1 MGVIAKQ
8 GIRGT
13 ILTYAGTVVGAVTT
27 LFVVAHF
34 LTAED
39 YGLAQLLI
47 DMAVM
52 LSTLMQLGTGS
63 ALIRFWPWFSAES
76 TETAEA
82 REEGAAG
89 DTKGTEGA
97 GDTGKAERAGDTEGA
112 GDNGKRG
119 AGAHGFLFWAM
130 AVPLAGFVLIGAVYA
145 LLRPWLADYFGQRSA
160 LFVHYYWYVLPLAAG
175 MLYQTVAETCSTVQ
189 MRIVFPK
196 GVREVG
202 VRLGMMGVY
211 LAYGLGGL
219 DTDGMVGAICGVYGA
234 AAIVN
239 ICYLIF
245 SSNRNGRNASGGAT
259 ETKRNASGGATE
271 TKRSAASMFR
281 PDFGFLRANRRLTV
295 EAVHYMAFVTLS
307 ALVSVLA
314 PYLSSFIISAR
325 QGLDWNGIFKMAFFM
340 SAMVSIPSRSLT
352 GIASPELSA
361 AMSRG
366 DQRHTARLTQQVAR
380 NLWIAGWLI
389 TAAIWLNI
397 DLIFHILPNGS
408 VYEAGRETVLLLS
421 LSQLLLSTFSITLV
435 TLTYSRHYRLTLVF
449 SLLLTLLTLVLGN
462 QLIPRYGITGA
473 ATANLLAYCVYYSC
487 LLVAVRL
494 STGTVPFS
502 RSMLLI
508 LAEKAAVFGMN
519 AILSRLLAT
528 MNVWLSALLR
538 DALLLLP
545 ACLTAL
551 RLSPEMT
558 ELWKKTRD
566 RRKSG

>member
-76 TETAEA
+76 PEAAEA
-82 REEGAAG
+82 REEEGTAR

-97 GDTGKAERAGDTEGA
+97 GDTGGAERAGDT
-112 GDNGKRG
+112 GKRG

-130 AVPLAGFVLIGAVYA
+130 AVPLVGFVLIGAVYA

-245 SSNRNGRNASGGAT
+245 SSNRNGRSASGGAT
-259 ETKRNASGGATE
+259 ETKRNAAG
-271 TKRSAASMFR
+271 MFR

-366 DQRHTARLTQQVAR
+366 DQHHTARLTQQVAR

-408 VYEAGRETVLLLS
+408 VYEAGREAVLLLS

-502 RSMLLI
+502 RSMLLM
-508 LAEKAAVFGMN
+508 LAVMAAVFGMN

>member
-1 MGVIAKQ
+1 
-8 GIRGT
+8 
-13 ILTYAGTVVGAVTT
+13 
-27 LFVVAHF
+27 
-34 LTAED
+34 
-39 YGLAQLLI
+39 
-47 DMAVM
+47 
-52 LSTLMQLGTGS
+52 
-63 ALIRFWPWFSAES
+63 
-76 TETAEA
+76 
-82 REEGAAG
+82 
-89 DTKGTEGA
+89 
-97 GDTGKAERAGDTEGA
+97 
-112 GDNGKRG
+112 
-119 AGAHGFLFWAM
+119 
-130 AVPLAGFVLIGAVYA
+130 
-145 LLRPWLADYFGQRSA
+145 
-160 LFVHYYWYVLPLAAG
+160 

-245 SSNRNGRNASGGAT
+245 SSNRNGRSASGGAT
-259 ETKRNASGGATE
+259 ETKRNAAG
-271 TKRSAASMFR
+271 MFR

-366 DQRHTARLTQQVAR
+366 DQHHTARLTQQVAR

-408 VYEAGRETVLLLS
+408 VYEAGREAVLLLS

-449 SLLLTLLTLVLGN
+449 SLLLTLLTHIPSTGLNSYLLVIRMGEEAERQAN
-462 QLIPRYGITGA
+462 QLVNGLKVQQLKSKTVSSGGIE
-473 ATANLLAYCVYYSC
+473 ATYE
-487 LLVAVRL
+487 VR
-494 STGTVPFS
+494 VDKP
-502 RSMLLI
+502 
-508 LAEKAAVFGMN
+508 
-519 AILSRLLAT
+519 
-528 MNVWLSALLR
+528 
-538 DALLLLP
+538 DALLNK
-545 ACLTAL
+545 L
-551 RLSPEMT
+551 RGVPGVYDATLVSY
-558 ELWKKTRD
+558 
-566 RRKSG
+566 SGEAV